1 MFANFFGVDCISCST
16 LDRMAIRSHKIPK
29 AYLRRFASPGKHGK
43 EKLWVYEKGCPPRI
57 GSPKSEAAERGFF
70 AQKTNSGTL
79 DDSATEAMTAKIED
93 RALDVFRYAENPCYI
108 WSSQQ
113 QTRMAE
119 YWALLFIRAS
129 ATFQMH
135 REKWNEYLA
144 QAKAQIESDKSIR
157 QRLAHRYSLLAG
169 RDVTADEVSQV
180 FQRVVPNLLTER
192 EMRHGFV
199 SNLERRIGLIS
210 RILLSKP
217 WQVWMAPS
225 GSRFVASDSPVV
237 TMQVDE
243 SGQYRVG
250 WGFNRENVVALMP
263 MSSRACLVAGV
274 TGLHQRF
281 VDISD
286 VEAVNK
292 SVIACSH
299 RFVYSCTLNPALDLL
314 VQKEAGSIR
323 YGVDAFRGESFDVI
337 DLFQ

>member
-1 MFANFFGVDCISCST
+1 
-16 LDRMAIRSHKIPK
+16 MAIRSHKIPQ
-29 AYLRRFASPGKHGK
+29 AYLRRFSTPGRRGK
-43 EKLWVYEKGCPPRI
+43 GQLWVYEKGHAPRI

-70 AQKTNSGTL
+70 MQRANDGTW
-79 DDSATEAMTAKIED
+79 DDSATEAMTAKIEG
-93 RALDVFRYAENPCYI
+93 RALDAFRYAENQCYV
-108 WSSQQ
+108 WSGQQ
-113 QTRMAE
+113 KMRMAE

-144 QAKAQIESDKSIR
+144 QAKEQIESDESIR
-157 QRLAHRYSLLAG
+157 QRLAHRYSILAG

-180 FQRVVPNLLTER
+180 FQRVIPNLMTEP

-199 SNLERRIGLIS
+199 SNLERRIGLLS

-250 WGFNRENVVALMP
+250 WG
-263 MSSRACLVAGV
+263 
-274 TGLHQRF
+274 
-281 VDISD
+281 
-286 VEAVNK
+286 
-292 SVIACSH
+292 
-299 RFVYSCTLNPALDLL
+299 
-314 VQKEAGSIR
+314 
-323 YGVDAFRGESFDVI
+323 
-337 DLFQ
+337 